1 MHATDDRS
9 QEIKIL
15 DISNHSAP
23 SSVGGYDFPGRRTVL
38 SLAAFGSALLVG
50 TKNAASDG
58 ELHLLD
64 VSVPASPLDQGSLE
78 IGGDVVDI
86 TLQADI
92 DGTSVQLAT
101 SNPTQELVTLRFDA
115 SFATQSA
122 DAFVK
127 DALAR
132 GLDVKWLLT
141 GDDFRFGARRS
152 GDVDLLR
159 RLAPE
164 LGMEVESMHTVEVD
178 GVRASST
185 AVREALAGGL
195 LERAQRLLGRPY
207 AITGRV
213 VGGDRIGRELGFP
226 TANIRMS
233 LNRPPLWGIYAVT
246 VRGLGTAPKIG
257 AASLGVRPTVN
268 SSGKAT
274 LEVFLLDFDGDIYG
288 RRVRVEFLH
297 KLRDE
302 EKYPTLEALRNQIGL
317 DVSAT
322 REFFRLR
329 PPARAAV

>member
-1 MHATDDRS
+1 MRLFRGIPRCADVPVALTIGNFDGVHRGHQAM
-9 QEIKIL
+9 
-15 DISNHSAP
+15 
-23 SSVGGYDFPGRRTVL
+23 VGRL
-38 SLAAFGSALLVG
+38 LAAARARKLP
-50 TKNAASDG
+50 AAVMTFEPHPREFFS
-58 ELHLLD
+58 
-64 VSVPASPLDQGSLE
+64 PADAPARLSPLREKLE
-78 IGGDVVDI
+78 RLAELGVDR
-86 TLQADI
+86 AY
-92 DGTSVQLAT
+92 VC
-101 SNPTQELVTLRFDA
+101 RFDA

-164 LGMEVESMHTVEVD
+164 FGMEVESMHTVEVD